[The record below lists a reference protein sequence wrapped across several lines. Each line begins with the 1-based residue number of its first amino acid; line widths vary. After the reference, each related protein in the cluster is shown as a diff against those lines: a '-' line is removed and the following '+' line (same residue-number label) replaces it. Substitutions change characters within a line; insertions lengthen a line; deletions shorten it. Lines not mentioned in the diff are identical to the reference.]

1 VAGPR
6 EIIDAGGVMSAG
18 FRRRLWWVFLAVV
31 LGGPVQALDAG
42 FGEVDITPKL
52 GGKKK
57 VWLAGYGTGRQAA
70 GVHDP
75 LMARCVVLEEGRTRI
90 ALVSVDLVGLQ
101 FPVVQEIRRQLPEFT
116 YVLVSSTH
124 NHEGP
129 DVVGMWGRNQFS
141 YGVDDD
147 YVAEVVRRCREL
159 VKRTAEETVKDVRVS
174 YGTAED
180 RNLLKDSRQPT
191 VLDAV
196 LRVLVFSRKNGEKV
210 GLLVQWNSHP
220 EAMGSKNK
228 LITADFP
235 WATVR
240 ELKKNYECPVAYFTG
255 TVGGLMAPPPGP
267 TTFEYTEKH
276 GIEVAGLAARAVE
289 AAKPLELTPMKVQA
303 QLIYVPVTNRL
314 YRLGLSMGVLR
325 RAGFVSTGDPYRKG
339 QAMSAKSP
347 DELLSIETEVAL
359 LQLGEL
365 SLAAIPG
372 ELYPE
377 LVYGEFQE
385 PADPAAD
392 FPEAALEP
400 TIAEMLGEGK
410 WMLFGLANDEVG
422 YLIPKRQWDA
432 RKPFAYGRKKSQYGE
447 ANSCGP
453 EAAAIVMKG
462 FARCVAGQQGS
473 LQAGE
478 GEGSKKD
485 PGGEADPGAGKA
497 KTEGE
502 KED

>member
-1 VAGPR
+1 
-6 EIIDAGGVMSAG
+6 M
-18 FRRRLWWVFLAVV
+18 FLAVV

>member
-1 VAGPR
+1 M
-6 EIIDAGGVMSAG
+6 IDDGGVMSVDVRTSLR
-18 FRRRLWWVFLAVV
+18 FVV
-31 LGGPVQALDAG
+31 LASVLAGPVQALDVG

-52 GGKKK
+52 GGEEK

-101 FPVVQEIRRQLPEFT
+101 FPAVQEIRRQLPEFT

-141 YGVDDD
+141 YGVNDD

-159 VKRTAEETVKDVRVS
+159 VKSTARATVKDVRVS

-180 RNLLKDSRQPT
+180 RNLLKDSRQPI
-191 VLDAV
+191 VFDAV
-196 LRVLVFSRKNGEKV
+196 LRVLVFSRKNGEKA

-255 TVGGLMAPPPGP
+255 TVGGLMAPPAGP

-276 GIEVAGLAARAVE
+276 GIEVAGLAAQAIE
-289 AAKPLELTPMKVQA
+289 AAEPLELTPMKVQA
-303 QLIYVPVTNRL
+303 QLIYIPITNRL
-314 YRLGLSMGVLR
+314 YRLGLSMRVLR

-339 QAMSAKSP
+339 QAMSAKIS
-347 DELLSIETEVAL
+347 DQLMTIETEVAR

-400 TIAEMLGEGK
+400 TIAETLGEGK

-453 EAAAIVMKG
+453 EAAAVVMKG

-478 GEGSKKD
+478 ASKKG
-485 PGGEADPGAGKA
+485 PGGEADPEAGKSKA
-497 KTEGE
+497 GGGKQ
-502 KED
+502 D

>member
-1 VAGPR
+1 MV
-6 EIIDAGGVMSAG
+6 
-18 FRRRLWWVFLAVV
+18 LAVV

-289 AAKPLELTPMKVQA
+289 AAKPLGLTPMKVQA

-314 YRLGLSMGVLR
+314 YRLGLSMGVMR

-400 TIAEMLGEGK
+400 TIAETLGEGK

-462 FARCVAGQQGS
+462 FARCVAAQRGS
-473 LQAGE
+473 LQAAEASRKGP
-478 GEGSKKD
+478 D
-485 PGGEADPGAGKA
+485 GEADPGVGKA
-497 KTEGE
+497 KTGGG
-502 KED
+502 KRD